1 MRNGTG
7 TSTALRQPQVFI
19 APGLGRF
26 AHDSVRRVRREIP
39 RFCSMIVKEASVN
52 LAAAARTMADSH
64 GAMPLRTLQTIDG
77 LGASASNTA
86 VIAVPVELTDV
97 RAKLDNSA
105 ALSPTSIAE
114 PGPRRLTFFDPS
126 REAVGKSLRITGGQ
140 AARGGARPG
149 PRDIALPPCHRS
161 ASPRDAPEQ
170 VDTYAV
176 GGCLAA
182 GSRSPAIFVPNV
194 PREKRYYA

>member
-1 MRNGTG
+1 MEAGSIIALGQCESLFEFFVLFVAFCLKDKGAPSMRNGTG

-97 RAKLDNSA
+97 RAKLDNGA

-114 PGPRRLTFFDPS
+114 PGPR
-126 REAVGKSLRITGGQ
+126 A
-140 AARGGARPG
+140 
-149 PRDIALPPCHRS
+149 
-161 ASPRDAPEQ
+161 
-170 VDTYAV
+170 
-176 GGCLAA
+176 
-182 GSRSPAIFVPNV
+182 
-194 PREKRYYA
+194 